1 MSNMEKLTLS
11 FRVRRRNSFI
21 DGIYLSNEISS
32 YMSHLH
38 TFIFNI
44 VSDDSTINVHPKP
57 SSDDIRR
64 TLIEGGYHA
73 DCYGDYYRNDIG
85 RCQVYSLPFTIER
98 INYLTSRFPGGLF
111 MNVRVLRV
119 CDIAR
124 SFENTFFTKISRSF
138 PFLRHLSVSN
148 IIERL
153 EKPSWQSKQLKETS
167 SIIEY
172 SHLAEL
178 VLCDVH
184 IDYVEQFLSS
194 LNTCLPC
201 LSMLCVRYEHLI
213 TVTENFTRDAT
224 RINCAKVKYIMLD
237 KVKHLAH
244 PRNFYLY
251 FPSL

>member
-1 MSNMEKLTLS
+1 MSNIGKLTLS

-38 TFIFNI
+38 TFIFDI
-44 VSDDSTINVHPKP
+44 VSEDTRINVYPKP
-57 SSDDIRR
+57 SSDDIQR

-73 DCYGDYYRNDIG
+73 DCYVGYYANNIG
-85 RCQVYSLPFTIER
+85 RCHVYSLPFTIER
-98 INYLTSRFPGGLF
+98 IHYLTSRFPGGLF

-119 CDIAR
+119 CDISR
-124 SFENTFFTKISRSF
+124 SFENIFFAKITRSF
-138 PFLRHLSVSN
+138 PLLSQLVVSN
-148 IIERL
+148 TIERL
-153 EKPSWQSKQLKETS
+153 EKPSWQLKQSKEIS

-172 SHLAEL
+172 SHLTEL
-178 VLCDVH
+178 LLYHAH

-201 LSMLCVRYEHLI
+201 LSLLGVRYEHLT

-224 RINCAKVKYIMLD
+224 RINCAKVKHILLD
-237 KVKHLAH
+237 KVIHIAQ

-251 FPSL
+251 FPLL